1 MTPTLQCHHGT
12 GDLGYVAD
20 QAFSATFVPQA
31 SPQRFAATMASAIGL
46 AAASV
51 LGTAAQANT
60 GGVPAMYAT
69 KAEAE
74 AAAKQHFNCT
84 GAHQMGNQWMPCATH
99 GQSNGNAQH
108 NH

>member
-1 MTPTLQCHHGT
+1 MP
-12 GDLGYVAD
+12 
-20 QAFSATFVPQA
+20 PI
-31 SPQRFAATMASAIGL
+31 SPQHLLTTLATTIGL

-51 LGTAAQANT
+51 LGTAAQTNT
-60 GGVPAMYAT
+60 GGVPALYAT

-99 GQSNGNAQH
+99 GQPQH